1 MPIYTTAMSKPRKPF
16 RLYKLVLMLF
26 LGLVLYLGVSL
37 GFATF
42 PIAMVLHNTGDCP
55 AGAAL
60 SAIHQY
66 EIHWKTLMAGGKIRR
81 IRQTPDGLQQ
91 WTTPMG
97 DFWAPEKTWVGFVV
111 TEQLLRIYGDGPR
124 RVQPG
129 DVVIDCGAN
138 IGTFTR
144 EALLAGASK
153 VVAVEPSPQN
163 VECLRR
169 TFKQEIAAGKV
180 HIAPVGVWD
189 KDDKLVLTVFDNSA
203 LDSFVMS
210 QRSEEAQPAKPRT
223 VEVAVT
229 TVDKLAAELKLDRVD
244 FIKMDIEGAER
255 NALRGAA
262 GIIRQFR
269 PRMSIATENLDDDY
283 LVVPKVIAEIDPKY
297 RTSCGRCATKGIAS
311 IRPDVLFFQ
320 P

>member
-1 MPIYTTAMSKPRKPF
+1 MPTPSQRKPF
-16 RLYKLVLMLF
+16 RLYKLILML
-26 LGLVLYLGVSL
+26 LIGLTLYLTVSL

-42 PIAMVLHNTGDCP
+42 PIAMMLKDTGDCAP
-55 AGAAL
+55 GAAAT
-60 SAIHQY
+60 AIRQY
-66 EIHWKTLMAGGKIRR
+66 EIHWKTLMASGKVRKTGE
-81 IRQTPDGLQQ
+81 TPDGLQQ
-91 WTTPMG
+91 WTTPIG
-97 DFWAPEKTWVGFVV
+97 DFWAPAKTWVGFVV
-111 TEQLLRIYGDGPR
+111 TEQMLHIYGDGQR

-129 DVVIDCGAN
+129 DVVLDCGAN

-153 VVAVEPSPQN
+153 VIAVEPSPQN

-169 TFKQEIAAGKV
+169 TFKNEIASGKV

-189 KDDKLVLTVFDNSA
+189 KDDKLVLTAYDNSA
-203 LDSFVMS
+203 LDSFVMNAREQETGS
-210 QRSEEAQPAKPRT
+210 SRVRT
-223 VEVAVT
+223 VEVPVT
-229 TVDKLAAELKLDRVD
+229 TVDKLVAELKLERVH

-262 GIIRQFR
+262 GVIRQFR
-269 PRMSIATENLDDDY
+269 PRMAIATENLEDDY
-283 LVVPKVIAEIDPKY
+283 LVVPKVVAGIDSRY
-297 RTSCGRCATKGIAS
+297 QVECGRCATKGLSS